1 MAFDGITTACLR
13 KEFSDRLTGA
23 RIYKIAQ
30 TDRDELV
37 LTLKPAAERG
47 GGQCRLY
54 LSADASLPLCY
65 FTAKSR
71 QAPLQSSVITLI
83 GFKLAGQ
90 RADRNHPFG
99 HGRVEYITGLLISIS
114 IILVGADLAKSS
126 LNRILYPV
134 QTVHSGAAAAILL
147 VSIAVKFYMFFY
159 NRSLAEQIDSVAL
172 RSTAMDSI
180 SDCAATFA
188 VLLCQLLSAKF
199 GLHLDGWCGLAVS
212 LFILHAGIRS
222 AFDTVTPLLGTAPDP
237 TLSARIEE
245 MVLPLFGMSG
255 S

>member
-71 QAPLQSSVITLI
+71 QAPLQAPS
-83 GFKLAGQ
+83 FCM
-90 RADRNHPFG
+90 
-99 HGRVEYITGLLISIS
+99 LLRKH
-114 IILVGADLAKSS
+114 LQNG
-126 LNRILYPV
+126 RIL
-134 QTVHSGAAAAILL
+134 
-147 VSIAVKFYMFFY
+147 
-159 NRSLAEQIDSVAL
+159 SVTQPGLERVL
-172 RSTAMDSI
+172 R
-180 SDCAATFA
+180 FE
-188 VLLCQLLSAKF
+188 VE
-199 GLHLDGWCGLAVS
+199 HLQYH
-212 LFILHAGIRS
+212 LFK
-222 AFDTVTPLLGTAPDP
+222 
-237 TLSARIEE
+237 
-245 MVLPLFGMSG
+245 
-255 S
+255 